1 MGRSE
6 ERRPFGP
13 GTGAFGDSP
22 PLAPVSGQLQPF
34 TLYLRLVTAAGA
46 AVLVGLALAGAG
58 DFGPLDAEFWVL
70 AALVLVGEL
79 FPIQV
84 HGPVGEDTFS
94 TPFAFAILLTYG
106 VPEVVVVQVLATLVA
121 DLVRRRPIDR
131 IAFNLAQLAL
141 SWIAAG
147 AVFEALGGTGIGG
160 PEGLQ
165 ASDLPAIV
173 VCALVFFVVN
183 STLARTAEA
192 LLQQTGVG
200 DHLLGDLL
208 FRSWSNAT
216 LFALGPPVAVIAEN
230 WLYLVPVLALPM
242 AAVHRAS
249 KQASEM
255 EHLALHDPMTS
266 LPNRAL
272 LLQRTDRALE
282 QASTGEHEIVLVVL
296 GLDRFQDVNDTL
308 GRAQGDAVL
317 KEIAARLTR
326 SVRTTDTVARVEG
339 DRFGVLLA
347 NLARGADVAA
357 AAEKMVQQLSGQID
371 VAGAT
376 LSVDATLGIAR
387 GPAQADSAEQ
397 LLQRAE
403 AAMYGAKRTQSRL
416 EFFSSELEEE
426 APRRLVLVTALKRA
440 IDDRSIRLHYQPKVE
455 LARGRVVG
463 VEALARWTDPV
474 LGQVGPSA
482 FVPLAERTG
491 LAEPLTSLALEI
503 AAADC
508 RRWQE
513 QGCFVPVA
521 VNVSARVLVD
531 PRLPD
536 LVEDQRRAF
545 GLADDAIEIEITES
559 TLMGDHVQAREA
571 LSRLRAI
578 GIRASIDDFGTG
590 YSSLSYLRE
599 LPVHALKID
608 RSFITDLIDEPES
621 EAIVRSIIELAR
633 NLGLETVAE
642 GVEDERVCER
652 LTGLG
657 CDYVQG
663 FAIAR
668 PMPADAMLRWL
679 RSYVPST

>member
-1 MGRSE
+1 VPGR
-6 ERRPFGP
+6 F
-13 GTGAFGDSP
+13 
-22 PLAPVSGQLQPF
+22 QPF

-46 AVLVGLALAGAG
+46 AVLVGLALTAAG
-58 DFGPLDAEFWVL
+58 DIGPLDAEFWVL

-94 TPFAFAILLTYG
+94 TPFAFAILLIYG
-106 VPEVVVVQVLATLVA
+106 IPEVVVVQALAMLIA
-121 DLVRRRPIDR
+121 DLIRRRPLDR
-131 IAFNLAQLAL
+131 IGFNLVQLAL
-141 SWIAAG
+141 SWLAAG
-147 AVFEALGGTGIGG
+147 VVFEALGGTGLGH

-165 ASDLPAIV
+165 ASDLPAIA

-192 LLQQTGVG
+192 LLQQTNIR

-216 LFALGPPVAVIAEN
+216 LFALGPPVAVIADN
-230 WLYLVPVLALPM
+230 WLYLVPVLVLPM

-255 EHLALHDPMTS
+255 EHLALHDPLTS

-282 QASTGEHEIVLVVL
+282 QATMNQHEVALLIL

-308 GRAQGDAVL
+308 GRGQGDALLV
-317 KEIAARLTR
+317 EIGSRLQR

-347 NLARGADVAA
+347 SLADGSDAGS
-357 AAEKMVQQLSGQID
+357 AAEKIVEELSRQID

-376 LSVDATLGIAR
+376 LSMDATVGVAR
-387 GPAQADSAEQ
+387 GPAQGNSAEQ

-403 AAMYGAKRTQSRL
+403 AAMYRAKRTQSRL
-416 EFFSSELEEE
+416 EFFSPELEEE

-440 IDDRSIRLHYQPKVE
+440 IDDRSITLHYQPKVE
-455 LARGRVVG
+455 LARGGVVG

-474 LGQVGPSA
+474 LGQVGPST

-491 LAEPLTSLALEI
+491 LAEPLTSLVLQI
-503 AAADC
+503 AAGDC

-513 QGCFVPVA
+513 QGCSVPVA

-531 PRLPD
+531 SRLPE
-536 LVEDQRRAF
+536 LIEDQRHAF
-545 GLADDAIEIEITES
+545 GLADDAIEVEITES
-559 TLMGDHVQAREA
+559 TLMGDHAQAREA

-578 GIRASIDDFGTG
+578 GIRTSIDDFGTG

-608 RSFITDLIDEPES
+608 RSFITDLIEEPDS

-642 GVEDERVCER
+642 GAEDQLVCQR
-652 LTGLG
+652 LMSLG

-663 FAIAR
+663 FAVAR

-679 RSYVPST
+679 RAYAPSA

>member
-1 MGRSE
+1 V
-6 ERRPFGP
+6 P
-13 GTGAFGDSP
+13 
-22 PLAPVSGQLQPF
+22 GQLQP

-46 AVLVGLALAGAG
+46 VVLVAVLLTGGS
-58 DFGPLDAEFWVL
+58 DIGPLDVEFWML
-70 AALVLVGEL
+70 AALVLLGEL

-84 HGPVGEDTFS
+84 HGQVGVDTFS
-94 TPFAFAILLTYG
+94 TPFAFAILLLYG
-106 VPEVVVVQVLATLVA
+106 VPEVVVVQVGATLVA
-121 DLVRRRPIDR
+121 EVILRRPFDR
-131 IAFNLAQLAL
+131 IAFNVAQLVL
-141 SWIAAG
+141 SWAAAG
-147 AVFEALGGTGIGG
+147 AVFEALGGTGLGSA
-160 PEGLQ
+160 EGLQ
-165 ASDLPAIV
+165 ASDLPAIAA
-173 VCALVFFVVN
+173 CALVFFVVN
-183 STLARTAEA
+183 STIVRTAEA
-192 LLQQTGVG
+192 LLQKTRIG

-216 LFALGPPVAVIAEN
+216 LFALGPPVAVIADN
-230 WLYLVPVLALPM
+230 WLYLVPVLLLPI
-242 AAVHRAS
+242 AAVHLAA

-255 EHLALHDPMTS
+255 EHLALHDRLTG

-272 LLQRTDRALE
+272 LLQRTEAALE
-282 QASTGEHEIVLVVL
+282 QGEHEIALLVF
-296 GLDRFQDVNDTL
+296 GLDRFQDVNETL
-308 GRAQGDAVL
+308 GRVQGDGVL
-317 KEIAARLTR
+317 VEIASRLRR

-339 DRFGVLLA
+339 DRFGVLLSSLPRA
-347 NLARGADVAA
+347 ADAA
-357 AAEKMVQQLSGQID
+357 ATAEKIVEQLSRQID

-376 LSVDATLGIAR
+376 LSVDATVGVAC
-387 GPAQADSAEQ
+387 GPQHGRIAEQ

-403 AAMYGAKRTQSRL
+403 AAMYRAKRAQSRL
-416 EFFSSELEEE
+416 EFFSPELEEE

-440 IDDRSIRLHYQPKVE
+440 IDDRSIGLHYQPKIE
-455 LARGRVVG
+455 LARRRVVG

-474 LGQVGPSA
+474 LGQVGPST

-513 QGCFVPVA
+513 QGCAVPVA

-531 PRLPD
+531 PRLPE

-545 GLADDAIEIEITES
+545 GLSDDAIEIEITES
-559 TLMGDHVQAREA
+559 TLMGDHVKAREA
-571 LSRLRAI
+571 ISRLRAI
-578 GIRASIDDFGTG
+578 GIRTSIDDFGTG

-608 RSFITDLIDEPES
+608 RSFITGLLEEPDS

-642 GVEDERVCER
+642 GAEDERVCER
-652 LTGLG
+652 LMGLG

-668 PMPADAMLRWL
+668 PMSADAMLRWL
-679 RSYVPST
+679 RAYAPST

>member
-1 MGRSE
+1 
-6 ERRPFGP
+6 
-13 GTGAFGDSP
+13 
-22 PLAPVSGQLQPF
+22 
-34 TLYLRLVTAAGA
+34 
-46 AVLVGLALAGAG
+46 
-58 DFGPLDAEFWVL
+58 
-70 AALVLVGEL
+70 
-79 FPIQV
+79 
-84 HGPVGEDTFS
+84 
-94 TPFAFAILLTYG
+94 
-106 VPEVVVVQVLATLVA
+106 
-121 DLVRRRPIDR
+121 
-131 IAFNLAQLAL
+131 
-141 SWIAAG
+141 
-147 AVFEALGGTGIGG
+147 
-160 PEGLQ
+160 
-165 ASDLPAIV
+165 
-173 VCALVFFVVN
+173 
-183 STLARTAEA
+183 
-192 LLQQTGVG
+192 
-200 DHLLGDLL
+200 
-208 FRSWSNAT
+208 
-216 LFALGPPVAVIAEN
+216 VIADN

-255 EHLALHDPMTS
+255 EHLALHDPLTS

-272 LLQRTDRALE
+272 LLQRTDEALE
-282 QASTGEHEIVLVVL
+282 QASTGGQDAALLIL

-317 KEIAARLTR
+317 VEIAARLMRAVR
-326 SVRTTDTVARVEG
+326 STDLVARVEG
-339 DRFGVLLA
+339 DRFGVLLSPM
-347 NLARGADVAA
+347 ARGADVAA
-357 AAEKMVQQLSGQID
+357 TAEKIVDQLSRQID

-376 LSVDATLGIAR
+376 LSVDAT
-387 GPAQADSAEQ
+387 PT
-397 LLQRAE
+397 
-403 AAMYGAKRTQSRL
+403 MYRAKRAQTRL
-416 EFFSSELEEE
+416 EFFSPELEEE

-440 IDDRSIRLHYQPKVE
+440 IDDRSIKLHYQPKVE
-455 LARGRVVG
+455 LARRRVVG

-474 LGQVGPSA
+474 LGQVGPST

-531 PRLPD
+531 PRLPE

-545 GLADDAIEIEITES
+545 GLSEEAIEIEITES

-578 GIRASIDDFGTG
+578 GIRTSIDDFGTG

-608 RSFITDLIDEPES
+608 RSFITDLMDEPDS

-642 GVEDERVCER
+642 GVEDEGVCDR
-652 LTGLG
+652 LTSLG

-679 RSYVPST
+679 RAYVPST

>member
-1 MGRSE
+1 V
-6 ERRPFGP
+6 P
-13 GTGAFGDSP
+13 
-22 PLAPVSGQLQPF
+22 GQLQPF

-46 AVLVGLALAGAG
+46 AALVVLALASGS
-58 DFGPLDAEFWVL
+58 DIGPLDAEFWLL

-84 HGPVGEDTFS
+84 HGQVGEETFS
-94 TPFAFAILLTYG
+94 TPFAFAVLLVYG
-106 VPEVVVVQVLATLVA
+106 VPEAVVVQVGATLLA
-121 DLVRRRPIDR
+121 DLIRRRPIDR
-131 IAFNLAQLAL
+131 ILFNAAQLAL
-141 SWIAAG
+141 SWVAAG
-147 AVFEALGGTGIGG
+147 VVFEAMGGSGLGS
-160 PEGLQ
+160 PEGLH
-165 ASDLPAIV
+165 ASDLPAIA

-183 STLARTAEA
+183 SILARTAEA
-192 LLQQTGVG
+192 LLQRTGIG
-200 DHLLGDLL
+200 DHLIGDLL
-208 FRSWSNAT
+208 FRTWSNAT

-272 LLQRTDRALE
+272 LLQRTDDALE
-282 QASTGEHEIVLVVL
+282 QASAGEHEIALLIL

-308 GRAQGDAVL
+308 GRVQGDGVIR
-317 KEIAARLTR
+317 EIASRLER

-339 DRFGVLLA
+339 DRFGVLLSS
-347 NLARGADVAA
+347 LARGADVAA
-357 AAEKMVQQLSGQID
+357 AAEKIVEKLSTQVD
-371 VAGAT
+371 VASAS
-376 LSVDATLGIAR
+376 LSVDATVGVAR
-387 GPAQADSAEQ
+387 GPAHGNSAEQ

-403 AAMYGAKRTQSRL
+403 AAMYRAKRAQSRL
-416 EFFSSELEEE
+416 EFFSPELEEE

-440 IDDRSIRLHYQPKVE
+440 IDVRSIGLHYQPKIE
-455 LARGRVVG
+455 LARRRVVG

-474 LGQVGPSA
+474 LGQVGPST

-491 LAEPLTSLALEI
+491 LAEPLTSLALQI

-513 QGCFVPVA
+513 QGCFIPVA

-531 PRLPD
+531 PRLPEM
-536 LVEDQRRAF
+536 VEDQRRAF
-545 GLADDAIEIEITES
+545 GLSEEAIEIEITES

-578 GIRASIDDFGTG
+578 GIRTSIDDFGTG

-608 RSFITDLIDEPES
+608 RSFITDLMEEPDS

-642 GVEDERVCER
+642 GAEDERVCQR
-652 LTGLG
+652 LMSLG

-668 PMPADAMLRWL
+668 PMPADVMLRWL
-679 RSYVPST
+679 QAYVPST

>member
-1 MGRSE
+1 M
-6 ERRPFGP
+6 P
-13 GTGAFGDSP
+13 
-22 PLAPVSGQLQPF
+22 GQLQPF

-46 AVLVGLALAGAG
+46 AALVALAVVGAS
-58 DFGPLDAEFWVL
+58 DIGPLDAEFWVL

-84 HGPVGEDTFS
+84 HGQEGEETFS
-94 TPFAFAILLTYG
+94 TPFAFAMLLVYG
-106 VPEVVVVQVLATLVA
+106 LPEVVVVQVAATLLA
-121 DLVRRRPIDR
+121 DLIRRRPIDR
-131 IAFNLAQLAL
+131 ILFNVAQLAL

-147 AVFEALGGTGIGG
+147 LVFEALGGTGLGG

-165 ASDLPAIV
+165 ASDLPAIA
-173 VCALVFFVVN
+173 VCALVFFVAN
-183 STLARTAEA
+183 SLLARTAEA
-192 LLQQTGVG
+192 LLQQTGIG

-216 LFALGPPVAVIAEN
+216 LFALGPPVAVIAEH

-272 LLQRTDRALE
+272 LLQRTEQALE
-282 QASTGEHEIVLVVL
+282 GASTNQHEIALLIL

-308 GRAQGDAVL
+308 GRVQGDRVL
-317 KEIAARLTR
+317 TEIAARLGR
-326 SVRTTDTVARVEG
+326 SVRNSDTVARVEG
-339 DRFGVLLA
+339 DRFGVLLTSLQ
-347 NLARGADVAA
+347 NGADASV
-357 AAEKMVQQLSGQID
+357 AAEKIVEQLSRQID

-376 LSVDATLGIAR
+376 LSVDATVGVAC
-387 GPAQADSAEQ
+387 GPTQGDSAEQ

-403 AAMYGAKRTQSRL
+403 AAMFRAKRTQSRL
-416 EFFSSELEEE
+416 EFFSPELEEE

-440 IDDRSIRLHYQPKVE
+440 IDVRAITLHYQPKVE

-463 VEALARWTDPV
+463 VEALARWIDPV
-474 LGQVGPSA
+474 LGQVGPST

-491 LAEPLTSLALEI
+491 LAEPLTSLALQI

-513 QGCFVPVA
+513 QGCGVPVA

-531 PRLPD
+531 PDLPG
-536 LVEDQRRAF
+536 LIEDQRRAF
-545 GLADDAIEIEITES
+545 GLGDDAIEIEITES

-578 GIRASIDDFGTG
+578 GIRTSIDDFGTG
-590 YSSLSYLRE
+590 YSSLAYLRE

-608 RSFITDLIDEPES
+608 RSFITDLIHEPDS

-652 LTGLG
+652 LTNLG

>member
-1 MGRSE
+1 V
-6 ERRPFGP
+6 P
-13 GTGAFGDSP
+13 GQFQ
-22 PLAPVSGQLQPF
+22 PL

-46 AVLVGLALAGAG
+46 VVLVGLLATGAG
-58 DFGPLDAEFWVL
+58 DIGPLDAEFWVL
-70 AALVLVGEL
+70 AALVLLGDL

-84 HGPVGEDTFS
+84 HGQVGEETFS
-94 TPFAFAILLTYG
+94 TPFAFAILLVYG
-106 VPEVVVVQVLATLVA
+106 VPEVVVVQVVASLVA
-121 DLVRRRPIDR
+121 DLLRRRPIDR
-131 IAFNLAQLAL
+131 IVFNFAQLAL
-141 SWIAAG
+141 SWVAAG
-147 AVFEALGGTGIGG
+147 VVFEALGGSGLGHS
-160 PEGLQ
+160 EGLQ
-165 ASDLPAIV
+165 AGDLPAIA
-173 VCALVFFVVN
+173 VCALVFVAVN
-183 STLARTAEA
+183 STIVCTAEA
-192 LLQQTGVG
+192 LVQQTGIRE
-200 DHLLGDLL
+200 HLLGDLL

-242 AAVHRAS
+242 AVVHRAS

-272 LLQRTDRALE
+272 LLEYTDQALE
-282 QASTGEHEIVLVVL
+282 QASAGEHEIALLIL

-317 KEIAARLTR
+317 REVASRLMR

-339 DRFGVLLA
+339 DRFGVLLTSLK
-347 NLARGADVAA
+347 NGGDVAA
-357 AAEKMVQQLSGQID
+357 AAEKIVEELSRQVD
-371 VAGAT
+371 VASAT
-376 LSVDATLGIAR
+376 LSVDATVGVAC
-387 GPAQADSAEQ
+387 GPAHGTSAEQ

-403 AAMYGAKRTQSRL
+403 AAMHRAKRAQSRL
-416 EFFSSELEEE
+416 EFFSPELEEE
-426 APRRLVLVTALKRA
+426 APRRLVLVTALKHA
-440 IDDRSIRLHYQPKVE
+440 IDVRSIKLHYQPKVE
-455 LARGRVVG
+455 LARRRVVG

-474 LGQVGPSA
+474 LGQVGPTT

-491 LAEPLTSLALEI
+491 LAEPLTSLAFEI

-531 PRLPD
+531 PRLPERI
-536 LVEDQRRAF
+536 EDQRHAF
-545 GLADDAIEIEITES
+545 GLGDDAIEIEITES

-578 GIRASIDDFGTG
+578 GIRTSIDDFGTG

-608 RSFITDLIDEPES
+608 RSFITDLMDEPDS

-642 GVEDERVCER
+642 GAEDERVCER
-652 LTGLG
+652 LMSLG

-668 PMPADAMLRWL
+668 PMSADAMLRWL
-679 RSYVPST
+679 QAYVPST

>member
-1 MGRSE
+1 
-6 ERRPFGP
+6 
-13 GTGAFGDSP
+13 
-22 PLAPVSGQLQPF
+22 VSGQLQPF

-46 AVLVGLALAGAG
+46 AVLVGLAVTGAS
-58 DFGPLDAEFWVL
+58 DIGPLDVEFWVL

-84 HGPVGEDTFS
+84 HGQVGEETFS
-94 TPFAFAILLTYG
+94 TPFAFAMLLVYG
-106 VPEVVVVQVLATLVA
+106 VPEVVVVQVVASLVA
-121 DLVRRRPIDR
+121 DLLRRRPIDR
-131 IAFNLAQLAL
+131 IAFNAAQLAL
-141 SWIAAG
+141 SWVAAG
-147 AVFEALGGTGIGG
+147 AVFEAMGGSGLGG
-160 PEGLQ
+160 PEGLM
-165 ASDLPAIV
+165 ASDLPAIA

-183 STLARTAEA
+183 STIVRTAEA
-192 LLQQTGVG
+192 LLQQTGIG
-200 DHLLGDLL
+200 SHLLGDLL
-208 FRSWSNAT
+208 FRSWSAAT

-272 LLQRTDRALE
+272 LLQRTDQALE
-282 QASTGEHEIVLVVL
+282 QASTGEHEIALLIL

-308 GRAQGDAVL
+308 GRAQGDRVL
-317 KEIAARLTR
+317 REIASRLRR

-339 DRFGVLLA
+339 DRFGVLLSS
-347 NLARGADVAA
+347 LPRGADAA
-357 AAEKMVQQLSGQID
+357 ATAGKIVEQLSRQID

-376 LSVDATLGIAR
+376 LSVDATVGVAC
-387 GPAQADSAEQ
+387 GPANGSSAEQ

-403 AAMYGAKRTQSRL
+403 AAMYRAKRAQSRL
-416 EFFSSELEEE
+416 EFFSPELEEE

-440 IDDRSIRLHYQPKVE
+440 IDVRSIRLHYQPKIE
-455 LARGRVVG
+455 LARRRVVG

-474 LGQVGPSA
+474 LGQVGPST

-491 LAEPLTSLALEI
+491 LAEPLTSLALQI

-513 QGCFVPVA
+513 QDCFVPVA
-521 VNVSARVLVD
+521 VNVSARMLVD
-531 PRLPD
+531 PRLPE
-536 LVEDQRRAF
+536 LIEDQRRVF
-545 GLADDAIEIEITES
+545 GLGEDAIEIEITES

-571 LSRLRAI
+571 LARLRAI
-578 GIRASIDDFGTG
+578 GIRTSIDDFGTG

-608 RSFITDLIDEPES
+608 RSFITDLMEEPDS

-642 GVEDERVCER
+642 GAEDERVCER
-652 LTGLG
+652 LMSLG

-668 PMPADAMLRWL
+668 PMPADVMLRWL
-679 RSYVPST
+679 RAYVPST